1 MVKNYTVGGMTC
13 SACSARVERC
23 VKKLD
28 GVKSVTVNLLTGAMS
43 VTSDVDLTA
52 EIRKAITAE
61 GYTVKEGFA
70 HKRGG
75 EREKQLKRRLIIS
88 LPLVVALMYV
98 AMGSMIGLPEPKFL
112 DAMQMEGAISGSLVQ
127 AALAAIIIAVNFD
140 YYIRGFRNLFTLKP
154 NMDSLVALGSSVSYL
169 YGIFAVSM
177 IIKGHIE
184 SDHALMHAYMHN
196 LYFEGA
202 AMIVA
207 LITLGKY
214 LEEKSKNKTTS
225 AIGKLLELAPDVAI
239 VERDGAEVEIPSAEL
254 VKGDIV
260 VLKDGARVP
269 CDGKIVSGNGY
280 ADESAITGESMPVY
294 KKEGDKVVCG
304 TAFGGGYCKFVAEN
318 VGEDSTVYKIVRL
331 VEDANS
337 TKVPIARVADTVAG
351 YFVPA
356 VMGISLIAFIAWL
369 AAGYGVSF
377 AINIAVSVLVVSCPC
392 ALGLATPVALMV
404 GTGKAAENGI
414 LVKSGEALQKL
425 SQVNTVMLDKTG
437 TLTANKPQITG
448 IVTLSGDEN
457 ETIGLAASAES
468 QSSHPLAKPVIAL
481 AKERGIALSAVENFN
496 PVAGRGLTA
505 DVTGKRVVVGNLRL
519 IRDELPL
526 DDATLKTASSAAD
539 ENPTVL
545 FVGVDGVLKGYFVVE
560 DAVTDEARA
569 AVGEFKAMKM
579 KVVMLTG
586 DNERAAK
593 KVAGEL
599 GIDYKAGVLPE
610 DKYSEVVK
618 ATGNGAKTLMIGDGV
633 NDAPALT
640 AAYVGMAIGAGTDI
654 AIESADAVLIKSDLR
669 DAAGAVKLGKSVMR
683 NIKENLFWAFFYNV
697 ILIPIACGV
706 LYLPLGA
713 LMNPMYASAAMS
725 LSSVSVVLN
734 ALRLNFVKLGDNK
747 NKNKNKKEGATT
759 VKDKEKKTVVYID
772 GMMCEHCKKRVT
784 EAFNSLGI
792 AAEVDLKKKRAT
804 FGETERTD
812 EEIKNAVGAAGYTV
826 KKIER

>member
-88 LPLVVALMYV
+88 LPLVVVLMYV

-184 SDHALMHAYMHN
+184 RDHALMHAYMHN

-294 KKEGDKVVCG
+294 KKEGDEVVCG

-414 LVKSGEALQKL
+414 LVKSGEALQRL

-468 QSSHPLAKPVIAL
+468 QSSHPLAKPVITL
-481 AKERGIALSAVENFN
+481 AKERGIALSAAENFN

-747 NKNKNKKEGATT
+747 NKNKKEGATT
-759 VKDKEKKTVVYID
+759 VKDKEKKTVAYID

>member
-1 MVKNYTVGGMTC
+1 MTC

-88 LPLVVALMYV
+88 LPLVVVLMYV

-184 SDHALMHAYMHN
+184 SDHELMHAYKNN

-481 AKERGIALSAVENFN
+481 AKERGIALSAAENFN

-747 NKNKNKKEGATT
+747 NKNKKEGATT
-759 VKDKEKKTVVYID
+759 VKDKEKKTVAYID

>member
-23 VKKLD
+23 IKKLD

-88 LPLVVALMYV
+88 LPLVVVLMYV

-140 YYIRGFRNLFTLKP
+140 YYTRGFRNLFTLKP

-337 TKVPIARVADTVAG
+337 TKVPIAKVADTVAG

-481 AKERGIALSAVENFN
+481 AKERGIALSAAENFN

-747 NKNKNKKEGATT
+747 NKNKKEGATT

-772 GMMCEHCKKRVT
+772 GMMCEHCKKHVET
-784 EAFNSLGI
+784 ALKGLNLD
-792 AAEVDLKKKRAT
+792 AEVDLKNNCAYIYGGT
-804 FGETERTD
+804 ID
-812 EEIKNAVGAAGYTV
+812 ESAIKSAVESAGYDF
-826 KKIER
+826 KCIKE

>member
-1 MVKNYTVGGMTC
+1 M
-13 SACSARVERC
+13 
-23 VKKLD
+23 
-28 GVKSVTVNLLTGAMS
+28 
-43 VTSDVDLTA
+43 
-52 EIRKAITAE
+52 
-61 GYTVKEGFA
+61 
-70 HKRGG
+70 
-75 EREKQLKRRLIIS
+75 
-88 LPLVVALMYV
+88 
-98 AMGSMIGLPEPKFL
+98 
-112 DAMQMEGAISGSLVQ
+112 
-127 AALAAIIIAVNFD
+127 
-140 YYIRGFRNLFTLKP
+140 
-154 NMDSLVALGSSVSYL
+154 
-169 YGIFAVSM
+169 
-177 IIKGHIE
+177 
-184 SDHALMHAYMHN
+184 
-196 LYFEGA
+196 
-202 AMIVA
+202 
-207 LITLGKY
+207 
-214 LEEKSKNKTTS
+214 
-225 AIGKLLELAPDVAI
+225 
-239 VERDGAEVEIPSAEL
+239 
-254 VKGDIV
+254 
-260 VLKDGARVP
+260 
-269 CDGKIVSGNGY
+269 
-280 ADESAITGESMPVY
+280 
-294 KKEGDKVVCG
+294 
-304 TAFGGGYCKFVAEN
+304 
-318 VGEDSTVYKIVRL
+318 
-331 VEDANS
+331 
-337 TKVPIARVADTVAG
+337 
-351 YFVPA
+351 
-356 VMGISLIAFIAWL
+356 
-369 AAGYGVSF
+369 
-377 AINIAVSVLVVSCPC
+377 
-392 ALGLATPVALMV
+392 
-404 GTGKAAENGI
+404 
-414 LVKSGEALQKL
+414 
-425 SQVNTVMLDKTG
+425 
-437 TLTANKPQITG
+437 
-448 IVTLSGDEN
+448 
-457 ETIGLAASAES
+457 
-468 QSSHPLAKPVIAL
+468 IAL
-481 AKERGIALSAVENFN
+481 AKERGIALSAAENFN

-569 AVGEFKAMKM
+569 AVGEFKAMNM

-747 NKNKNKKEGATT
+747 NKNKKEGATT